1 MPEKVGVLGGNN
13 LGRKKRSRPENKV
26 LFLAGERILEVGED
40 PGDQGSMRRWMLVMP
55 HGIWL
60 TTTGRCECE
69 QPQSK
74 DGPNFLFQH
83 LSPAAT
89 SLKGWEAAQGG
100 HQGSVLAKI
109 QRLEK
114 LPLICS

>member
-1 MPEKVGVLGGNN
+1 
-13 LGRKKRSRPENKV
+13 
-26 LFLAGERILEVGED
+26 
-40 PGDQGSMRRWMLVMP
+40 MLVMP

-74 DGPNFLFQH
+74 DGPSFLFQH

-100 HQGSVLAKI
+100 QQGSVLAKI